1 MNFFTHPNAC
11 AALGLRENSA
21 KCLEVC
27 MKAMWRSVVLTTACL
42 VASSA
47 WAHGPHGGYYRHGG
61 GDYFWGP
68 VLFGTAVVGTTL
80 YMSRPVQPSTVVITT
95 PPVVVVPGTVAAQP
109 VEAYYCRESGQYFP
123 AVQTCPSPWM
133 VVINR

>member
-1 MNFFTHPNAC
+1 VS
-11 AALGLRENSA
+11 GLRENQNVF
-21 KCLEVC
+21 LEMS
-27 MKAMWRSVVLTTACL
+27 MKLASQWRSLVLGVLLLAG
-42 VASSA
+42 VSGA
-47 WAHGPHGGYYRHGG
+47 WAHGPYGHGGYYRHGG

-68 VLFGTAVVGTTL
+68 LLFGTAVVGTTL

-95 PPVVVVPGTVAAQP
+95 PPAVVVPAPAVAQP